1 MEGVKAPNFNF
12 DILGSVL
19 GESTS
24 LDLPQLQ
31 IQDRDQAALFIRT
44 YGYEITRKQ
53 DEEKLWRYFAEAIE
67 FLESDI
73 LHDGEKIPDSL
84 KTREELE
91 DITKLLV
98 IASVKQTGDSEAQTL
113 ESLSPQR
120 WACAILRV
128 MHVLVHLDNDLFTSF
143 TDDIKYQI
151 LKPIQD
157 HIYYVEQ
164 KTFLGK
170 DDEAIELVA
179 YSEKPFKHTGS
190 AAIKILTRK
199 NTLAMTLLDRVGMRF
214 VTKNVVDIFRVI
226 QYLVDKHLISY
237 PHVISSQ
244 SKNTICSA
252 KTFTEV
258 MEKHVSKEGVFDA
271 EAIEAMLQ
279 EEMRSLNLQVD
290 PEKNPYS
297 SSEFKFLKFINRQ
310 FLRINIGEGKSPLTF
325 FFPFEVQ
332 ILDQNTF
339 DQNESGQA
347 AHKDYKQRQK
357 ESARRRIFG
366 LLHV

>member
-1 MEGVKAPNFNF
+1 MKAPNFNF

-19 GESTS
+19 GESAS

-31 IQDRDQAALFIRT
+31 IQDREQAAQFIRT
-44 YGYEITRKQ
+44 YGYEITRTQ
-53 DEEKLWRYFAEAIE
+53 DEEKLWRYFSEAIE
-67 FLESDI
+67 FLERDI
-73 LHDGEKIPDSL
+73 LLEGERIPEAL
-84 KTREELE
+84 RTRDEVQDL
-91 DITKLLV
+91 TKLLV
-98 IASVKQTGDSEAQTL
+98 IASMKQSQDADTQGL
-113 ESLSPQR
+113 EGLSSQR

-170 DDEAIELVA
+170 DEDAIELVA
-179 YSEKPFKHTGS
+179 YSEKPFKHTSS

-199 NTLAMTLLDRVGMRF
+199 NTLAMTLLDRVGIRF

-226 QYLVDKHLISY
+226 QYLVDKHLVSY

-244 SKNTICSA
+244 SKNTICSV
-252 KTFTEV
+252 KTFMGV
-258 MEKHVSKEGVFDA
+258 MEKHISKEGVFDA
-271 EAIEAMLQ
+271 GAIEAMLQ
-279 EEMRSLNLQVD
+279 EEMKLNELQVD
-290 PEKNPYS
+290 SEKNPYS
-297 SSEFKFLKFINRQ
+297 SSDFKFLKFINRQ
-310 FLRINIGEGKSPLTF
+310 FLRINIGEGKAPLTF

-332 ILDQNTF
+332 ILDQITF
-339 DQNESGQA
+339 EQNEGGMA

-366 LLHV
+366 LWSEGS